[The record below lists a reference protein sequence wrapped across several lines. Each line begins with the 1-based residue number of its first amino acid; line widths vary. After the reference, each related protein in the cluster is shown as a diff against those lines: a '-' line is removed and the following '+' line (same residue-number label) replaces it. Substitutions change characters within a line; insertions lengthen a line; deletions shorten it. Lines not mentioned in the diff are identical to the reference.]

1 MKFFNNPYIAIVAMI
16 ATIVIA
22 SVSSYKWGMA
32 MQMQDDK
39 KEYSKKVISGI
50 RLENLRWL
58 EMTKMGNKAP
68 EHKEFLDHEELVFPS
83 IIKDAGERHKKN
95 K

>member
-1 MKFFNNPYIAIVAMI
+1 MKFFNNGVMASIAIVILVMVVSI
-16 ATIVIA
+16 
-22 SVSSYKWGMA
+22 SSYKWGMA